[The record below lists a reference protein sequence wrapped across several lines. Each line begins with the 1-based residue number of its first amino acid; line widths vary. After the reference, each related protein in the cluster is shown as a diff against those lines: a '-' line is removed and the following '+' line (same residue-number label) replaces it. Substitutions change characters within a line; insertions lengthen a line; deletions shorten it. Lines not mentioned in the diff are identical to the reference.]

1 MIHRKGVGNIQKRSM
16 FRRIFGVAEQTQTQP
31 YQAVQMLNTYNN
43 RIYNY
48 SGDLYDNATVRACID
63 TIARYF
69 AKMQPEHRMKGKRV
83 HDSLD
88 KLLSLRP
95 NPDMSTYTFLYKVC
109 TCYEMDNNAYIYV
122 QRDNTGNVIALWPFS
137 YSQVE
142 LQENKQGDL
151 FLTFTFAS
159 GKKVTASTDDVI
171 VLRKNLYKNDFFAE
185 SNTKPLYPIV
195 NVLHTIMEGIVNA
208 VKSSA
213 FVRGIYKLVGRVQPK
228 DAQEQRDLFKEQF
241 FNTQNNGG
249 IIVLGGNGEY
259 TPIDSKPVLIDKDN
273 TDLVNKQ
280 VYTYFGLNED
290 IINGTYTENEFQAF
304 YEGTLE
310 PIAIQLSQEL
320 NSKLFT
326 TNEIN
331 FGNEIVLVSD
341 KLSYMSIAS
350 KIQMID
356 SVKDLGVLTKGTI
369 ADILNIE
376 RPPDADKI
384 LQSLNYVDT
393 NIANEYQLSAANQK
407 NKLIN
412 TLMGG
417 DNQNDENAK
426 GNQNT
431 ASTNQSSGK

>member
-1 MIHRKGVGNIQKRSM
+1 
-16 FRRIFGVAEQTQTQP
+16 
-31 YQAVQMLNTYNN
+31 MLNTYNN